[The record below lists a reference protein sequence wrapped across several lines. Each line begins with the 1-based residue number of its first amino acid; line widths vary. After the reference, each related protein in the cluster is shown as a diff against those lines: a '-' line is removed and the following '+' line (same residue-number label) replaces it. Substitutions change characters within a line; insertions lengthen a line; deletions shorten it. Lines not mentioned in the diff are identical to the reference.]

1 MIRWL
6 TRRLPRVFVG
16 VAVLGAAMG
25 PPITAAAGSSATE
38 TSTIPIAVLSI
49 TISPATSTF
58 GSCSEGNSTS
68 TGLGFPNGQC
78 IAPGDLSGITITNEG
93 AAGHIFVQGGDAIPS
108 DGGTHWTLVGS
119 TPTRDQYLMATS
131 AVPSNGGGVLLTTSP
146 QCDTAFGGTTCAA
159 AAGASAKER
168 LNLIGPSVSAD
179 TSPSFTTQVTWTVG
193 L

>member
-6 TRRLPRVFVG
+6 PRRLPGVLVG

-25 PPITAAAGSSATE
+25 PAVSAEAGTSAVE

-49 TISPATSTF
+49 TISPTTSTF
-58 GSCSEGNSTS
+58 GSCSEGNSTP

-93 AAGHIFVQGGDAIPS
+93 AAGRIFVQGGDAIPS

-119 TPTRDQYLMATS
+119 TPARDQYFMATS
-131 AVPSNGGGVLLTTSP
+131 AVPNNGGGVVLTTSP

-159 AAGASAKER
+159 AAGASAVER
-168 LNLIGPSVSAD
+168 LNLVGPSVSTD
-179 TSPSFTTQVTWTVG
+179 TSPSFSTQVTWMVG